1 MSFSITITLHI
12 LATIIWVGGMFFA
25 HFILRP
31 SAMEILE
38 PPLRLTLWV
47 SVFKRFFLWVWI
59 ASIALPITGY
69 WMIFGIFGGMANTG
83 VYIHIMS
90 LNGLIMLA
98 IYSYIYFK
106 PFQALQQAVA
116 EKDYPL
122 GGKHI
127 NSIRILVTINLFLGL
142 FTAIVASG
150 GKYWGI

>member
-12 LATIIWVGGMFFA
+12 LATIIWIGGMFFA

-31 SAMEILE
+31 SAIEILD

-59 ASIALPITGY
+59 ASISLPVTGY

-83 VYIHIMS
+83 TYIHIMS
-90 LNGLIMLA
+90 LTGLIMLV
-98 IYSYIYFK
+98 IYAYIYFK
-106 PFQALQQAVA
+106 PFQALQQAVT

-122 GGKHI
+122 GGKYI
-127 NSIRILVTINLFLGL
+127 NKIRILVSINLFLGL
-142 FTAIVASG
+142 FTAMIASG
-150 GKYWGI
+150 GKYLGI